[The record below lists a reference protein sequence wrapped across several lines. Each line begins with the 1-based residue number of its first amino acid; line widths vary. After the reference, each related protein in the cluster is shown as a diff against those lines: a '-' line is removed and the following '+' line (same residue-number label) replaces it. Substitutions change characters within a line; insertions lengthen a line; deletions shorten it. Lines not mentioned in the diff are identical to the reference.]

1 MALRSDAA
9 MVLFYDIAGDNAD
22 HDHWHSYEHFH
33 ERLSVPG
40 FLRASRWV
48 AVEAKPKYMVT
59 YEVSSP
65 DVGTSQTYLE
75 RLNNPSTWT
84 SEIMPRF
91 RGMTRGFTEVVA
103 STGFGLGN
111 TALVLRFTPEEGME
125 KALSTWLA
133 EQVVSKL
140 GTQCGIAGAHLLRP
154 MPPQPMTREQSL
166 RGADTPLPWLLI
178 VTAYEPSE
186 LERLCAIL
194 LDDETLRAQG
204 VSVGSAMGTYR
215 LHHTATAE
223 EVARIDPPQ
232 VPPPPRI

>member
-22 HDHWHSYEHFH
+22 HDYWHSYEHFH

-40 FLRASRWV
+40 FLRATRWV
-48 AVEAKPKYMVT
+48 AVEAQPKYMVT

-65 DVGTSQTYLE
+65 EVGTSQPYLD
-75 RLNNPSTWT
+75 RLNNPSAWT

-103 STGFGLGN
+103 SAGFGLGN
-111 TALVLRFTPEEGME
+111 VSLVMRFRPEAGQEDAVAG
-125 KALSTWLA
+125 WLA
-133 EQVVSKL
+133 EQVLPDL
-140 GTQCGIAGAHLLRP
+140 GTKRGMAGAHLLRP
-154 MPPQPMTREQSL
+154 TPPQPMTREQSL

-178 VTAYEPSE
+178 ASAYEMTE
-186 LERLCAIL
+186 LERLSAAV
-194 LDDETLRAQG
+194 LDDSTLRAQNIADG
-204 VSVGSAMGTYR
+204 AVRGRYR

-223 EVARIDPPQ
+223 EVARTTPPQ
-232 VPPPPRI
+232 VPPRD